1 MNTKLIISSLLVSSV
16 FISVANAA
24 DGKINFTGNIIANA
38 CKIDT
43 DSANQNVNMGT
54 ISSNAFSGVD
64 SAAAATPFSIKMS
77 DCPPEYTHAQVK
89 FDGQID
95 NKNSNLLALSNDKG
109 QAVANGVAIGI
120 YEEDNSTLI
129 PLAKASKLQAFTD
142 QKTAELKFIAKYI
155 ATAQTI
161 SPGSGDAVANFT
173 VVYN

>member
-16 FISVANAA
+16 FSFVANAA

-64 SAAAATPFSIKMS
+64 STAAITPFSIKMS
-77 DCPPEYTHAQVK
+77 DCPPEHTHAQVK

-95 NKNSNLLALSNDKG
+95 SKNSNLLALSNDKG
-109 QAVANGVAIGI
+109 QAVADGVAIGI

-161 SPGSGDAVANFT
+161 IPGSGDAVANFT